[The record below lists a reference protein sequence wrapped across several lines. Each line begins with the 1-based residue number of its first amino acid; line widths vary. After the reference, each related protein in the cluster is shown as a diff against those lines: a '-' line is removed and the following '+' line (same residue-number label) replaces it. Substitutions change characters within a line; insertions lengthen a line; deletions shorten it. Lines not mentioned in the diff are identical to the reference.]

1 MPVWVMDEDALGK
14 TELTGCQG
22 DNAWRHQ
29 GEHAGAYMV
38 CGCLKI
44 THCERS
50 LPVAQVVGVD
60 IGRVQ
65 VPIAWHKILQE
76 FNGWAGGGP

>member
-1 MPVWVMDEDALGK
+1 
-14 TELTGCQG
+14 
-22 DNAWRHQ
+22 
-29 GEHAGAYMV
+29 MV

-76 FNGWAGGGP
+76 FNGWAGGP